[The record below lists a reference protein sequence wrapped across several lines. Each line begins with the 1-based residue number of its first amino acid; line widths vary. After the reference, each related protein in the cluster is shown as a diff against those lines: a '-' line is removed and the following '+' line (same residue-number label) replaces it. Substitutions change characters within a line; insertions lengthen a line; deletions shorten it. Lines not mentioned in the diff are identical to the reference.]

1 MLRLSHNHVESGG
14 RGLEVV
20 EKRRQAELIAE
31 CLQQWQEEDK
41 GEPMADD
48 DDSVDVEA
56 HDEEEEH
63 SDEESV
69 RHPKRR
75 RVDDNNG
82 RRQTHLTVNYFLQ
95 FIGRA
100 KANLILSKD

>member
-1 MLRLSHNHVESGG
+1 MLRLSHNHGESGG

-20 EKRRQAELIAE
+20 EKRRQAELIEE
-31 CLQQWQEEDK
+31 CLQQWQAEEK

-48 DDSVDVEA
+48 EDSVDVEA
-56 HDEEEEH
+56 HDEED
-63 SDEESV
+63 SDKESV
-69 RHPKRR
+69 RHAKRR

-100 KANLILSKD
+100 KANLSLSKD